1 MPCVKSGARSSMQCF
16 WGFFYIKFNILSL
29 LTYELLLLFL
39 GKGLEG
45 FRGMH
50 RILRNFKSMYIFPYI
65 RMKINYELSQV

>member
-16 WGFFYIKFNILSL
+16 WGVFLYTFL